1 MARLNKANVA
11 WFGLLPKVAQIIRHD
26 WQPGN
31 LTSEPK
37 CRDSLAAFLRESGGP
52 DAHVETEYRHAG
64 TTTDVYLKWHGIFSS
79 GEVFIELKLNLQQKD
94 EYDRLIGQ
102 IVQIN
107 PAKHNLIV
115 LLIGEHNENFV
126 ARLRERYK
134 MYDVPYPSSPRIVI
148 KKGEETTG

>member
-1 MARLNKANVA
+1 MALLNKANVV

-26 WQPGN
+26 WQPGK
-31 LTSEPK
+31 LSSESDY
-37 CRDSLAAFLRESGGP
+37 RDSLVAFLRKSAP

-126 ARLRERYK
+126 ARLQERYR
-134 MYDVPYPSSPRIVI
+134 MYDAPIPSSPRIVI
-148 KKGEETTG
+148 KKREGTNG